1 MSDSEAPLTPDER
14 LTIAALYTSL
24 VLSQN
29 RTVPG
34 LLGSESPCYADL
46 NRCSPETL
54 SHKRIP
60 EYRVAEGSETEKA
73 C

>member
-29 RTVPG
+29 RTPLG
-34 LLGSESPCYADL
+34 RLGSERASCADHDI
-46 NRCSPETL
+46 CSPESL
-54 SHKRIP
+54 SHKNIP
-60 EYRVAEGSETEKA
+60 EYRVAEGLGTETP

>member
-34 LLGSESPCYADL
+34 LLGSESPCYPDL
-46 NRCSPETL
+46 NICGPETL
-54 SHKRIP
+54 SHNEIP
-60 EYRVAEGSETEKA
+60 VMRVREGLETEKA

>member
-1 MSDSEAPLTPDER
+1 MPETEAPLSPVER
-14 LTIAALYTSL
+14 LALVSL
-24 VLSQN
+24 YAHLVQSQN